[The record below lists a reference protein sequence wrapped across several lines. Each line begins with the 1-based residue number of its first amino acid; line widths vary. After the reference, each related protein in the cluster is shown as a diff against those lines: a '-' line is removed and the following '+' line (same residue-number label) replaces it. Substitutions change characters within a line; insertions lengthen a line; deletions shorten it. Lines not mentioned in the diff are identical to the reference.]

1 MNEIADKPQVTQAV
15 VLVGFMGAGK
25 TTVGQALARQLGWS
39 FEDLDDR
46 IELRERCS
54 IPEIFNRLGES
65 GFRRAEHDAVVE
77 ALAELV
83 PGRVL
88 ALGGGAFV
96 QAENAALIAQFPVVF
111 LDAPAEELWRRC
123 QGDSSQRPLRQGFDQ
138 FCRLC
143 EIRRPYYLRASLRV
157 ETSGKDIE
165 TIAAE
170 VCRALNLR

>member
-1 MNEIADKPQVTQAV
+1 MSDIAKKSQVTQAI

-25 TTVGQALARQLGWS
+25 TTTGKELARRLGWS

-46 IELRERCS
+46 IERREQCS

-65 GFRRAEHDAVVE
+65 GFRGVEQDALVE
-77 ALAELV
+77 AVAELG
-83 PGRVL
+83 PRRVL

-96 QAENAALIAQFPVVF
+96 QAENAALVAQFPVVF

-123 QGDSSQRPLRQGFDQ
+123 QGDSRERPLRQAFDQ
-138 FCRLC
+138 FCQLY
-143 EIRRPYYLRASLRV
+143 ETRRPYYLRASLRV